1 MLSLPEAAAGA
12 AVREDRAVQDQQ
24 HADLLTSLGGPQGIA
39 DSSLPALAFVITYT
53 VGGNEIGLAAWVAV
67 GVGAL
72 MAAVR
77 LLRREP
83 LQFVLAGF
91 VGVALAA
98 FVADRTGRAEDFFL
112 PGLLLN
118 AAYAAA
124 YLVSI
129 AIRWPL
135 LGVILGPI
143 TGEGMS
149 WRSDPERV
157 RLYTRASWIWV
168 GVFALRLAVQ
178 LPLYLAGAV
187 LALGIAKTA
196 MGLPIF
202 LVAIWLSYLVLR
214 GEARASGGGVG
225 RPYAQLSLSEFDQQA
240 SRAFRERV
248 ERAGERVP
256 LGARDAL
263 VSGDPPRARARQPGA
278 DAVSARP
285 RPDRARE
292 GVSAAQAQDAGVH
305 RPRGRPLPDPAHA
318 HARDLLHRP
327 HGGAGAGAERGPDRG
342 DRARPR
348 PRATRRSATSAR
360 RRSTRRCASA
370 ARRGSSTTGTRCGWS
385 TCSSATGRG

>member
-1 MLSLPEAAAGA
+1 MRPVPGAAAGA
-12 AVREDRAVQDQQ
+12 AVREDRPVRDQQ
-24 HADLLTSLGGPQGIA
+24 HADLLTSLGGVQGIA

-53 VGGNEIGLAAWVAV
+53 VGGNEIGLAAWVAI

-72 MAAVR
+72 IAAVR

-98 FVADRTGRAEDFFL
+98 FIADRTGRAEDFFL

-214 GEARASGGGVG
+214 DEGEPR
-225 RPYAQLSLSEFDQQA
+225 
-240 SRAFRERV
+240 
-248 ERAGERVP
+248 GEGS
-256 LGARDAL
+256 GARML
-263 VSGDPPRARARQPGA
+263 N
-278 DAVSARP
+278 
-285 RPDRARE
+285 
-292 GVSAAQAQDAGVH
+292 
-305 RPRGRPLPDPAHA
+305 
-318 HARDLLHRP
+318 
-327 HGGAGAGAERGPDRG
+327 
-342 DRARPR
+342 
-348 PRATRRSATSAR
+348 
-360 RRSTRRCASA
+360 
-370 ARRGSSTTGTRCGWS
+370 
-385 TCSSATGRG
+385 

>member
-1 MLSLPEAAAGA
+1 M
-12 AVREDRAVQDQQ
+12 RDQR
-24 HADLLTSLGGPQGIA
+24 HADLLSSLGGVQGIA

-67 GVGAL
+67 GVGGL

-77 LLRREP
+77 VLRREP

-98 FVADRTGRAEDFFL
+98 FIADRTGRAEDFFL

-157 RLYTRASWIWV
+157 RLYSRASWIWV

-214 GEARASGGGVG
+214 GEGEAR
-225 RPYAQLSLSEFDQQA
+225 
-240 SRAFRERV
+240 
-248 ERAGERVP
+248 GEES
-256 LGARDAL
+256 GARML
-263 VSGDPPRARARQPGA
+263 N
-278 DAVSARP
+278 
-285 RPDRARE
+285 
-292 GVSAAQAQDAGVH
+292 
-305 RPRGRPLPDPAHA
+305 
-318 HARDLLHRP
+318 
-327 HGGAGAGAERGPDRG
+327 
-342 DRARPR
+342 
-348 PRATRRSATSAR
+348 
-360 RRSTRRCASA
+360 
-370 ARRGSSTTGTRCGWS
+370 
-385 TCSSATGRG
+385 